1 MHEKWYAGETISVSI
16 GQGAVSVTPVS
27 MAVYMATLANGGTR
41 VTPHLLKAVD
51 DGNGWKPVPPP
62 PPQSKVD
69 VDPDKLQAIRDGLW
83 MVVNGAGTGG
93 TARRSPGYDVS
104 GKTGTAQVISNQG
117 KAARGQDRQG
127 PARQRLVRVLRA
139 ARQPADRRRRVRSST
154 ACTAR
159 NAALVAHHMLDTFFA
174 KKEGR
179 PLPPPPSRRPSRL
192 QRTRCREPTARTGR
206 GSGRSQNVSDVR
218 TPPLLPHRLGAA
230 DRHPRA
236 VRARRRDDLQHDRRS
251 DARRRRTCYITQLY
265 AIVLGLV
272 AMVVTLTLDYRTFTD
287 KSHLIYIGA
296 ARRCCSTCCSSA
308 RCRWARAAGFRSAV
322 FNLQPSEFA
331 KVGVA
336 LVLAK
341 FFGENRGAPTWT
353 DLAIGGALTAHAARA
368 DREGAGPRHGGDAA
382 AGVPRRSPISPGC
395 GCASSACCCSALLLA
410 APVAWKFALKDY
422 QKSRISTFLDPSQ
435 DAKGAGYQQIQ
446 ARITVGSGGL
456 TGKGFK
462 QGTQGQLRF
471 LPVAHNDFIFSV
483 LAEEQGFAGV
493 LVALGLYLFVILRA
507 LEAARLA
514 KDRLGSYLVLGVLA
528 SFTFQVVYN
537 ITMSAGLAPVK
548 GLTLPLM
555 SYGGSSM
562 IATLAG
568 FGLVLNVR
576 MRRFTN

>member
-1 MHEKWYAGETISVSI
+1 MFE
-16 GQGAVSVTPVS
+16 
-27 MAVYMATLANGGTR
+27 
-41 VTPHLLKAVD
+41 
-51 DGNGWKPVPPP
+51 
-62 PPQSKVD
+62 
-69 VDPDKLQAIRDGLW
+69 
-83 MVVNGAGTGG
+83 
-93 TARRSPGYDVS
+93 RRLYHHIDW
-104 GKTGTAQVISNQG
+104 
-117 KAARGQDRQG
+117 
-127 PARQRLVRVLRA
+127 
-139 ARQPADRRRRVRSST
+139 
-154 ACTAR
+154 
-159 NAALVAHHMLDTFFA
+159 ALVAAMLALCALGVAMIYSATFD
-174 KKEGR
+174 
-179 PLPPPPSRRPSRL
+179 P
-192 QRTRCREPTARTGR
+192 TRGA
-206 GSGRSQNVSDVR
+206 S
-218 TPPLLPHRLGAA
+218 HRY
-230 DRHPRA
+230 
-236 VRARRRDDLQHDRRS
+236 VIQM
-251 DARRRRTCYITQLY
+251 Y
-265 AIVLGLV
+265 AIGLGLV
-272 AMVVTLTLDYRTFTD
+272 AMLVTLSLDYRTLTD
-287 KSHLIYIGA
+287 KSHLVYLGILAVLVYVLLFGHEGKG
-296 ARRCCSTCCSSA
+296 ARRWIPL
-308 RCRWARAAGFRSAV
+308 RG

-331 KVGVA
+331 KISVA

-341 FFGENRGAPTWT
+341 FFGENRGAPQWLDLGVGAALTIVPLALIAKEPDLGT
-353 DLAIGGALTAHAARA
+353 AVTLLPVFLAIAFL
-368 DREGAGPRHGGDAA
+368 AGMRVRIL
-382 AGVPRRSPISPGC
+382 GVLCLAI
-395 GCASSACCCSALLLA
+395 ALA
-410 APVAWKFALKDY
+410 APVAWRFALKDY

-471 LPVAHNDFIFSV
+471 LPEVDNDFIFSV

-507 LEAARLA
+507 LDAARLA